1 MPQHLSP
8 QIDPPASKTALIER
22 IRSPDFQI
30 FDQKHLFNAH
40 CKEAGLPTVH
50 VLAQFIDGQPDRK
63 IEQLPATDL
72 LGGWS

>member
-1 MPQHLSP
+1 
-8 QIDPPASKTALIER
+8 
-22 IRSPDFQI
+22 
-30 FDQKHLFNAH
+30 
-40 CKEAGLPTVH
+40 LPTVH